1 MDAVLKH
8 MSDVY
13 TVTFFGLIIV
23 LAVAEWLVPRRASPA
38 AGEGPRLAS
47 NFGISLLNNLAV
59 RAVFPAAGIAW
70 AALCAQR
77 GWGLFAH
84 VAWSAPLEFIATI
97 LALDLL
103 LYGRHYLLHR
113 VPILWRL

>member
-1 MDAVLKH
+1 MDAVLKQ

-13 TVTFFGLIIV
+13 TSTFFGLIIV
-23 LAVAEWLVPRRASPA
+23 LAVAEWLVPRRAA
-38 AGEGPRLAS
+38 RRAEGSRLAS
-47 NFGISLLNNLAV
+47 HFGISLLNNLAV

-84 VAWSAPLEFIATI
+84 TAWPAPIEFATTI

-103 LYGRHYLLHR
+103 LYVRHYLL
-113 VPILWRL
+113 